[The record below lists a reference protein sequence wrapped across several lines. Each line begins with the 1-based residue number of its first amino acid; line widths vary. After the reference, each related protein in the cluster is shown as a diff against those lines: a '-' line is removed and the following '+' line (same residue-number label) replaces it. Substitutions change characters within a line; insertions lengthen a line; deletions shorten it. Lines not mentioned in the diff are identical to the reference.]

1 MKKCLGYF
9 LHIRIL
15 IELRW
20 EKIMKAFLNI
30 SKFFGGGIALFSG
43 IVSLIPNSVAVWTI
57 APAWLK
63 TAYIFTLFLAAA
75 VFAAGGIIE
84 LVQSIKNSAK
94 NHHEFKY
101 QSEEY
106 IAFFTKWYSNPG
118 ALSIICDD
126 MNWISYN
133 EDKRIFEA
141 LSKKCSEGLSMFVCN
156 DYNTSLVRQL
166 KEKGAKVYK
175 APQRIVRKYTFSCMS
190 VMGNTAGRIIVR
202 DKDKDAEGVV
212 IFDEIS
218 NTYVTGLLNEL
229 LENEK
234 EEIR

>member
-1 MKKCLGYF
+1 MKSF
-9 LHIRIL
+9 L
-15 IELRW
+15 E
-20 EKIMKAFLNI
+20 I

-43 IVSLIPNSVAVWTI
+43 IVSLIPNSQNVWNI

-63 TAYIFTLFLAAA
+63 TAYIIVLFLAAA

-84 LVQSIKNSAK
+84 LIQGIRNTSK
-94 NHHEFKY
+94 NHYEFRY

-106 IAFFTKWYSNPG
+106 ITFFANWYSNPG
-118 ALSIICDD
+118 TLNIICDD
-126 MNWISYN
+126 MNWISFN
-133 EDKRIFEA
+133 GDNRIFDA
-141 LSKKCSEGLSMFVCN
+141 LLNKCSEGLNMFVWN
-156 DYNTSLVRQL
+156 NYDTSLVKKL
-166 KEKGAKVYK
+166 KENGAKVYK

-234 EEIR
+234 EEIE